1 MLGDAGPVPIP
12 AQAPFQAHML
22 GGLAGLL
29 VSTSGGGAED
39 KNRAEKLVEDL
50 GGRYSAELTRQ
61 CTHLVLARGRTCAS
75 QKERCAAAAP
85 PVARLDRG
93 EVAEVHPPLGPL
105 RERARPCVR
114 CSRRAGLRGNG
125 AASGSSG
132 TPGSP
137 PAGQGLAA
145 PMRRS
150 MPRRP
155 PRATPLLPWRRPPWL
170 SHCKACEGSRSW
182 SAA

>member
-1 MLGDAGPVPIP
+1 VPV
-12 AQAPFQAHML
+12 QAPFQAHRL

-39 KNRAEKLVEDL
+39 KNRAKKLVEDL

-85 PVARLDRG
+85 PMARLGRG
-93 EVAEVHPPLGPL
+93 EVAEVHWKLGPL
-105 RERARPCVR
+105 RERACPCVR
-114 CSRRAGLRGNG
+114 HTCRAGLRGNG

-137 PAGQGLAA
+137 PAGQEVAA

-150 MPRRP
+150 MLRSP
-155 PRATPLLPWRRPPWL
+155 PRATPLLPWRRRPWL
-170 SHCKACEGSRSW
+170 SRCKACEGSRGR